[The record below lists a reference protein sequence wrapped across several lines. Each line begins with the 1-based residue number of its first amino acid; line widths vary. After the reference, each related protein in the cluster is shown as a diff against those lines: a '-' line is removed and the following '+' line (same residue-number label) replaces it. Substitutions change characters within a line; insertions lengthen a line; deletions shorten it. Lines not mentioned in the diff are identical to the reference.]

1 MPDTSRIYI
10 PKRVSGMLRGIYTS
24 RVTVVIAPDG
34 CGKSTLVREFTSR
47 TRPAGISLRTITGA
61 GNTGECFAQICA
73 IVTGQEFAEPLS
85 EREFMAVSQE
95 FAAARP
101 KKPLLII
108 VDCDCAA
115 CTALGN
121 YRTAKLLRDCR
132 CARFVFVS
140 SAMKPAYRGLA
151 HEMGFTLIERDS
163 LSMNIS
169 EVMEYAG
176 RCGISFNAREAYSAC
191 RGSFLG
197 CKDIAT
203 ITGQKP
209 ITTKARKSVANFKVR
224 EGETVGVKV
233 TLRGDRMWEFLD
245 RLFNVALPRVRD
257 FRGINPNSFD
267 GRGNYAFGLKEQLI
281 FPEIEYD
288 KVDKIRG
295 MDICIC
301 TTATTDE
308 EAKEL
313 LTMVGAPFY
322 A

>member
-24 RVTVVIAPDG
+24 RVTVVSAPDG

-61 GNTGECFAQICA
+61 RNTGECFAQICA

-115 CTALGN
+115 RTALGN

-169 EVMEYAG
+169 EVVEYAG

-197 CKDIAT
+197 TRLCLMLAQR
-203 ITGQKP
+203 GE
-209 ITTKARKSVANFKVR
+209 NFQNLTA
-224 EGETVGVKV
+224 EG
-233 TLRGDRMWEFLD
+233 
-245 RLFNVALPRVRD
+245 RLIRAVLQPGPVSLHGFPK
-257 FRGINPNSFD
+257 NS
-267 GRGNYAFGLKEQLI
+267 
-281 FPEIEYD
+281 
-288 KVDKIRG
+288 
-295 MDICIC
+295 
-301 TTATTDE
+301 
-308 EAKEL
+308 
-313 LTMVGAPFY
+313 
-322 A
+322 

>member
-24 RVTVVIAPDG
+24 RVTVVSAPDG

-61 GNTGECFAQICA
+61 RNTGECFAQICA

-85 EREFMAVSQE
+85 EREFMAGSQE

-115 CTALGN
+115 RTALGN

-191 RGSFLG
+191 RVSPYRRLTSPRPYLPPPSSGQPRSA
-197 CKDIAT
+197 KD
-203 ITGQKP
+203 
-209 ITTKARKSVANFKVR
+209 ARIWWVR
-224 EGETVGVKV
+224 PVSS
-233 TLRGDRMWEFLD
+233 RM
-245 RLFNVALPRVRD
+245 RTSARPSSSPSTR
-257 FRGINPNSFD
+257 
-267 GRGNYAFGLKEQLI
+267 
-281 FPEIEYD
+281 
-288 KVDKIRG
+288 
-295 MDICIC
+295 
-301 TTATTDE
+301 
-308 EAKEL
+308 
-313 LTMVGAPFY
+313 
-322 A
+322 

>member
-115 CTALGN
+115 RTALGN
-121 YRTAKLLRDCR
+121 YRTAKLLRDCS

-197 CKDIAT
+197 TRLCLMLAQR
-203 ITGQKP
+203 GE
-209 ITTKARKSVANFKVR
+209 NFQNLTA
-224 EGETVGVKV
+224 EGRLIRAVLQPGPVSLHGALTAAAAFPE
-233 TLRGDRMWEFLD
+233 LPEEFLSD
-245 RLFNVALPRVRD
+245 LRAFSAVTEFFGAELFR
-257 FRGINPNSFD
+257 
-267 GRGNYAFGLKEQLI
+267 
-281 FPEIEYD
+281 
-288 KVDKIRG
+288 
-295 MDICIC
+295 
-301 TTATTDE
+301 
-308 EAKEL
+308 
-313 LTMVGAPFY
+313 
-322 A
+322 